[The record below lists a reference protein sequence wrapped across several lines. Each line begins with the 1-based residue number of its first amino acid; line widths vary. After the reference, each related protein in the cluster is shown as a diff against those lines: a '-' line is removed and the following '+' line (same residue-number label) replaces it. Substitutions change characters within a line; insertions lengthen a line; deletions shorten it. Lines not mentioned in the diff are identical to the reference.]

1 MSAEN
6 GLSISQYQLSEMY
19 SNGWGVNKSIIKS
32 FMWAN
37 ISASQGHKES
47 INKRNQLLSEL
58 KKDIVQK
65 GQKLSLECFSK
76 KLKNC

>member
-1 MSAEN
+1 
-6 GLSISQYQLSEMY
+6 MY
-19 SNGWGVNKSIIKS
+19 SNGWGVSKSNIKS

-37 ISASQGHKES
+37 ISASQGLERS

-58 KKDIVQK
+58 KKEEIQK

>member
-1 MSAEN
+1 
-6 GLSISQYQLSEMY
+6 
-19 SNGWGVNKSIIKS
+19 
-32 FMWAN
+32 MWVN
-37 ISASQGHKES
+37 ISASQGHVES

-58 KKDIVQK
+58 KMDEVQK